1 MEKVDTTSP
10 VWAFIEKIPLP
21 ARAFLVFLTFLHTVN
36 LYIDRAAI
44 SAGRDSIV
52 SDLAL
57 TDVQFGWVM
66 AIFTLGYAL
75 FQAPS
80 GYIADRKGP
89 RSVLTTIIIFWSVCT
104 TLTAAAWNFTSLL
117 VIRFLF
123 GAGEAGAFPALSKVV
138 YNWFPLKE
146 RGIVQGINFSGSRV
160 GAAFTLPLV
169 ALLISNI
176 GWRLSFVVIGV
187 LGIIYAI
194 FWYIVFRDTPEE
206 TSWVSEEE
214 KRYIIEARQ
223 QPRVGLVPAFS
234 LPRLIKSRN
243 MWLAMGQYVAS
254 NFTFYFTLTWML
266 PYITDRFQVDIVQA
280 GFYSMFPLL
289 AGAVGNWFSGW
300 LVDIIYTKKGDLKIS
315 RRVPAM
321 IGFFLAASGM
331 VMVTVVE
338 SPIVAVIFMSVAIFG
353 ADMTLSPSWSFCIDI
368 AKESA
373 GVVSG
378 TMNMAGNLGA
388 FVTILAYPYLFEATG
403 SHVPF
408 FYTCAVLSVLAILM
422 WLFMNPEK
430 ELFENG
436 EVVKT

>member
-1 MEKVDTTSP
+1 MHRMKIPFLKNIT
-10 VWAFIEKIPLP
+10 IPLP

-44 SAGRDSIV
+44 SAGRDSIIA
-52 SDLAL
+52 DLGL
-57 TDVQFGWVM
+57 TDIQFGWVM
-66 AIFTLGYAL
+66 AMFTLGYAL
-75 FQAPS
+75 FQAPT
-80 GYIADRKGP
+80 GAWADKKGP
-89 RSVLTTIIIFWSVCT
+89 RSVLTFIIIFWSVCT
-104 TLTAAAWNFTSLL
+104 KLTAATWNYTSLL
-117 VIRFLF
+117 VIRFIF

-146 RGIVQGINFSGSRV
+146 RGIVQGINFSGSRI

-169 ALLISNI
+169 ALMISHI
-176 GWRLSFVVIGV
+176 GWRLSFVVIGAIGV
-187 LGIIYAI
+187 LYAI

-206 TSWVSEEE
+206 TNWVSEEE
-214 KRYIIEARQ
+214 TKYIVETRQ
-223 QPRVGLVPAFS
+223 QPTVGILPPFS
-234 LPRLIKSRN
+234 FPRLVKSGN
-243 MWLAMGQYVAS
+243 MWLAMGQYIAS

-289 AGAVGNWFSGW
+289 AGAAGNWFSGW
-300 LVDIIYTKKGDLKIS
+300 LVDIIYKKKQSLKIS

-321 IGFFLAASGM
+321 IGFFMAAIGM

-338 SPIVAVIFMSVAIFG
+338 SPVVAVVFMSVAIFG

-368 AKESA
+368 AKERA
-373 GVVSG
+373 GVISG

-388 FVTILAYPYLFEATG
+388 FVTIIAYPYIFSATG

-408 FYTCAVLSVLAILM
+408 FYTCSVLSVTAIFM
-422 WLFMNPEK
+422 WLFMNPDK
-430 ELFENG
+430 VLFNND
-436 EVVKT
+436 